1 MCEWIKDLI
10 LITGILDP
18 ALQVPY
24 SDWSVHPS
32 VPLFIQSI
40 VSFLKAKSCSNITH
54 EVSIRR
60 RYTATKTISLFVK
73 FILKFYIKVKVVKPF
88 YVTSLYRAFIL
99 SVTLSNFTHTM
110 IQWPSVVDL
119 LVMLNQFCSLKV
131 KINSETLSI
140 FFLPLEQ

>member
-1 MCEWIKDLI
+1 MDKGWEVRDLE
-10 LITGILDP
+10 
-18 ALQVPY
+18 
-24 SDWSVHPS
+24 
-32 VPLFIQSI
+32 SI
-40 VSFLKAKSCSNITH
+40 
-54 EVSIRR
+54 
-60 RYTATKTISLFVK
+60 
-73 FILKFYIKVKVVKPF
+73 FYIKVKVVKPF

-99 SVTLSNFTHTM
+99 SVTLSNFTQTM